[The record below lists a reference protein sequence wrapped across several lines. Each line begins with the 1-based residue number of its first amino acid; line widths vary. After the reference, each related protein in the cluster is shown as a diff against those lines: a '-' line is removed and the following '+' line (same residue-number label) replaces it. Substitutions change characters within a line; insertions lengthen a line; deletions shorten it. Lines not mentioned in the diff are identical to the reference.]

1 MRPGTY
7 DPVSRRRFAWLLW
20 LALLM
25 PLAQAAAAWHVVAHE
40 SARAGSDDGKHG
52 PAHSQCEL
60 CLAAAALGSGAPPG
74 KAAALPCPACVQEM
88 PSADSGAAA
97 LAPAASA
104 YRSRAPPSVRY

>member
-1 MRPGTY
+1 MRPGSH
-7 DPVSRRRFAWLLW
+7 DSASHRRFAWLLW

-25 PLAQAAAAWHVVAHE
+25 PFAQAAAACHVVVHE
-40 SARAGSDDGKHG
+40 NARTGNDDDKHG

-74 KAAALPCPACVQEM
+74 KPAALPCPACVQEA

-97 LAPAASA
+97 LAPTASA
-104 YRSRAPPSVRY
+104 YRSRAPPSIRH

>member
-1 MRPGTY
+1 MRPGSS
-7 DPVSRRRFAWLLW
+7 DSVSRRRFAWLLW

-25 PLAQAAAAWHVVAHE
+25 PLAQAAAGWHVAAHE

-60 CLAAAALGSGAPPG
+60 CLAAAALGSGALPARP
-74 KAAALPCPACVQEM
+74 AALPCPACVHEI

-97 LAPAASA
+97 LAPTSSA
-104 YRSRAPPSVRY
+104 YRSRAPPSFRP